1 MSKNMIIGLGNTGS
15 AIIREIAN
23 MPSFKTSKLY
33 AVDSTTAN
41 IDTNTIQDME
51 FICIISDEA
60 QGSGR
65 NRERGA
71 SMYEFH
77 ESNGDFD
84 QMYSD
89 AMDAKSPVVVITSAA
104 GGTGS
109 GSIIPLCKSMINN
122 DVEIIPIIICPN
134 DADPIA
140 YHLNA
145 NDLLMEMGEIGIST
159 YAVFV
164 NPANTADYSA
174 INKEVIDMVEII
186 FGKKYLP
193 TDKDSID
200 DSDLNTILSTPGR
213 FIAFS
218 VKEPSADRLKKEVT
232 RKLYTGYQP
241 MWTEQEANDF
251 TFMKAFSLASLFADT
266 EFEDVFKEVNA
277 RIPNAY
283 DEYRNISIIENSD
296 MTEATVIVAGLPRHK
311 VKEIDSKFNSASGI
325 SEGMKRST
333 RPNFMSKKKASVTT
347 DESSGDGTKRSKYKW
362 G

>member
-1 MSKNMIIGLGNTGS
+1 MNNLIVGLGNTGFS
-15 AIIREIAN
+15 IVREIAN
-23 MPSFKTSKLY
+23 NPSFSNAKLY

-41 IDTNTIQDME
+41 INVKTLHDVE
-51 FICIISDEA
+51 YICIISDES

-71 SMYEFH
+71 SMYAYH

-89 AMDAKSPVVVITSAA
+89 AIDAKSPVVVITSAA

-109 GSIIPLCKSMINN
+109 GSIIPFCKTMLDNG
-122 DVEIIPIIICPN
+122 VEVIPVIVCPN

-145 NDLLMEMGEIGIST
+145 NDLLLELGEVGIST
-159 YAVFV
+159 YSIFV
-164 NPANTADYSA
+164 NPANTADYTA
-174 INKEVIDMVEII
+174 INKEVVELIEII
-186 FGKKYLP
+186 FGKKYHV

-241 MWTEQEANDF
+241 IWTEQEANSC

-266 EFEDVFKEVNA
+266 EFEDVFSEVNS

-283 DEYRNISIIENSD
+283 DEYRNIAIVENGD
-296 MTEATVIVAGLPRHK
+296 QTEATVIVAGLPRHN
-311 VKEIDSKFNSASGI
+311 VKEIASEFNEAGGI
-325 SEGMKRST
+325 SDGMKKST
-333 RPNFMSKKKASVTT
+333 RPKFMSKKKANVIQ
-347 DESSGDGTKRSKYKW
+347 DVSGDGTTRSKYKW